1 MESFHIFEEALIN
14 LVTVTKFVLE
24 AFSVICIIIGFIKT
38 LQLAVNLNRRRN
50 GTQSFNKIR
59 IKFGMWLA
67 LALEF
72 QLGADILA
80 TTITPSLTINPLTIP
95 AIITPY
101 GIVAILVATTQ
112 SQGNIPRQI
121 AIFGILL
128 VIIILN
134 WLGMTFAKQIIQKL
148 NIITLL
154 IVGWVFAVL
163 QAGLAINLVLEGLT
177 RAKFIFFQ

>member
-1 MESFHIFEEALIN
+1 MESFHIFEEALTH

-59 IKFGMWLA
+59 LKFGMWLA

-80 TTITPSLTINPLTIP
+80 TTVAPTLQSLAQL
-95 AIITPY
+95 A
-101 GIVAILVATTQ
+101 L
-112 SQGNIPRQI
+112 I
-121 AIFGILL
+121 A
-128 VIIILN
+128 VIRTFLN
-134 WLGMTFAKQIIQKL
+134 YFLSKELEAELEMEKL
-148 NIITLL
+148 AQEERKREEVISN
-154 IVGWVFAVL
+154 
-163 QAGLAINLVLEGLT
+163 
-177 RAKFIFFQ
+177 K

>member
-1 MESFHIFEEALIN
+1 MESFHFFEEALIH

-50 GTQSFNKIR
+50 ATQSFNKIR

-80 TTITPSLTINPLTIP
+80 TTITPTLESLAKLALIAVIRTFLNYFLSKELEAELEIEKLAEEERNKGEVIN
-95 AIITPY
+95 
-101 GIVAILVATTQ
+101 
-112 SQGNIPRQI
+112 N
-121 AIFGILL
+121 
-128 VIIILN
+128 
-134 WLGMTFAKQIIQKL
+134 K
-148 NIITLL
+148 
-154 IVGWVFAVL
+154 
-163 QAGLAINLVLEGLT
+163 
-177 RAKFIFFQ
+177 